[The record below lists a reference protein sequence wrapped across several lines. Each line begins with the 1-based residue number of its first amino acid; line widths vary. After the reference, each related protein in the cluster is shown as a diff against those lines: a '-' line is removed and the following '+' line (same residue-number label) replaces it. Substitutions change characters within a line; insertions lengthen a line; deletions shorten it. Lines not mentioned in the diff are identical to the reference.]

1 MNPVPTPSP
10 AGSAPAGSASDAPEA
25 SSPGWTRPVD
35 APQPSRHPRAAEPSG
50 WRGALQDI
58 VGLDLRSLGLMR
70 ILLGLMLLLDVL
82 IRSTDA
88 VAFYSDQGVFPRAAL
103 LEFGWYQ
110 WRYSLHM
117 GTGEPAV
124 IRGLFVLQG
133 IFAVMLM
140 VGYRTRLATIASWIF
155 VISLHA
161 RAGLLLQAGDIVIR
175 LVLFWSMFL
184 PLGDRFSVDAL
195 SRPVPAARP
204 RLVTSVASFGFIL
217 QLSYMYVFTAIL
229 KSGGVWHNGQAVY
242 YALML
247 DHYVKQPQTSI
258 MLQFPKVM
266 QFFTGAT
273 LVLEYAGPPLLL
285 SPVWRGPLRTLVCFS
300 FIGLHMGFFFFMELG
315 FFPWICALAW
325 VGVLPGWFW
334 SRFSDW
340 KIERVAPPR
349 RDNIA
354 VNAFMALCVVIVT
367 WWNLSTIH
375 KQTGTPMPVHANVRW
390 LGNLLRLDQKWDM
403 FAPYPMK
410 DDGWYALPGRL
421 ANGEWVELWRNEP
434 VQWVPLD
441 TSDGHTPV
449 LNDDDPALELARFK
463 PEEASSEFKSQRW
476 RKYMRNIWMKE
487 NKKWRLHYGRYVC
500 REWNNSHRGMERLKS
515 FRLVYI
521 KEVTPK
527 PGRETKL
534 EPVVIWTHDCF
545 RSNDEVKAKNESVG
559 KPAPE
564 PAPAVPASGP
574 KLPLVPTQ
582 IRSVGPNGEQLLPE
596 DAAPAAAPADEGEAA
611 PSDEAEA
618 AAPGDAVE

>member
-1 MNPVPTPSP
+1 MKPQPSP
-10 AGSAPAGSASDAPEA
+10 SPSAGPVEGAPEA
-25 SSPGWTRPVD
+25 PARPAAAGPSAGGWTRPVD
-35 APQPSRHPRAAEPSG
+35 APQPSRHPAPLEPGGWRAALHE
-50 WRGALQDI
+50 I
-58 VGLDLRSLGLMR
+58 VGLDLRSLALMR
-70 ILLGLMLLLDVL
+70 VMLGLLLLLDVIL
-82 IRSTDA
+82 RSTDT

-124 IRGLFVLQG
+124 IGGLFVLQG

-161 RAGLLLQAGDIVIR
+161 RAALLLQAGDIVIR
-175 LVLFWSMFL
+175 LVLFWSIFL
-184 PLGDRFSVDAL
+184 PLGERFSVDAL
-195 SRPVPAARP
+195 SRPAPAARP
-204 RLVTSVASFGFIL
+204 RLVTSVASFAFML
-217 QLSYMYVFTAIL
+217 QIAYMYIFTAIL

-258 MLQFPKVM
+258 MLQLPKVM

-285 SPVWRGPLRTLVCFS
+285 SPVWRGPIRTLVCFA

-325 VGVLPGWFW
+325 VGILPGWFW
-334 SRFSDW
+334 SRLSDW

-349 RDNIA
+349 RDNIV
-354 VNAFMALCVVIVT
+354 VNAFMVLCVVVVT

-375 KQTGTPMPVHANVRW
+375 KQTGRPMPVHTSVRW
-390 LGNLLRLDQKWDM
+390 IGNLLRLDQKWDM

-421 ANGEWVELWRNEP
+421 ANGETVELWRNEP
-434 VQWVPLD
+434 ARWTPVD
-441 TSDGHTPV
+441 TSDGHVPV
-449 LNDDDPALELARFK
+449 LHPDDPSQELALFK

-500 REWNNSHRGMERLKS
+500 REWNDSHRGMERLKT

-527 PGRETKL
+527 PGHASKL

-545 RSNDEVKAKNESVG
+545 RSNDEIKANNEAVG
-559 KPAPE
+559 KPAAAPE
-564 PAPAVPASGP
+564 AAAAPA
-574 KLPLVPTQ
+574 LPLQPTQ
-582 IRSVGPNGEQLLPE
+582 VRSVGPTGERVAPE
-596 DAAPAAAPADEGEAA
+596 AQAQEEEPEGDAAAQ
-611 PSDEAEA
+611 
-618 AAPGDAVE
+618 